1 MQKALALQAEARE
14 KIAQSEALLAQY
26 GLADVAHSRR
36 QRRRRQGGSN
46 QGVRAMSAYQSNG
59 KVKPPTNVASSTTSI
74 KIAEKAPPAP
84 CSRMQGPCTKR
95 GHADYVGCSCL
106 RQRAFRR
113 EPECEAQPWGDAT
126 ASRSWSGRSAWPRIY
141 RNEDNQAAAKIIRV

>member
-1 MQKALALQAEARE
+1 MQKALALQAEARK

-26 GLADVAHSRR
+26 GLADVAPQPTPAPEASRR
-36 QRRRRQGGSN
+36 LNR
-46 QGVRAMSAYQSNG
+46 GVRAMSAYQSNG

-84 CSRMQGPCTKR
+84 CSRMGPCTKR

-113 EPECEAQPWGDAT
+113 EPECEAQQRGDAT
-126 ASRSWSGRSAWPRIY
+126 ASRSWSGRSAWPQLY
-141 RNEDNQAAAKIIRV
+141 RNEDNQAAAKIIEV